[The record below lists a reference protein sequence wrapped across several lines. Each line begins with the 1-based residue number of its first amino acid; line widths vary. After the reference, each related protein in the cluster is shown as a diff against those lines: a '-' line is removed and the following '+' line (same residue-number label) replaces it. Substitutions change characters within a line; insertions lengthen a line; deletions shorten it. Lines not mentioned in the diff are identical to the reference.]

1 MLGSSYHTDPFW
13 CRLKQPLHSSTS
25 NPKKCLGEETAKQF
39 SCRGAKFLTNFRPA
53 GIFCTL
59 KDLWLKEIGCSMY
72 FSCRNSES
80 NLNLFDFCC
89 TFVPW
94 HQFHTPSNIMELGT
108 GTWLRLAHLGTDP
121 DTGLNLD
128 LDSAAKIT
136 EANMC
141 DCTVACLLK
150 YYVCLFTLVTSW
162 HLT

>member
-39 SCRGAKFLTNFRPA
+39 SCRGAKFLTNLRPA

-59 KDLWLKEIGCSMY
+59 KDLWLKEIGFSMY
-72 FSCRNSES
+72 FTCRNSES
-80 NLNLFDFCC
+80 NLNLLDFCC

-121 DTGLNLD
+121 DTGKDNR
-128 LDSAAKIT
+128 SQYV
-136 EANMC
+136 

-150 YYVCLFTLVTSW
+150 YYLCLFTLMTSW